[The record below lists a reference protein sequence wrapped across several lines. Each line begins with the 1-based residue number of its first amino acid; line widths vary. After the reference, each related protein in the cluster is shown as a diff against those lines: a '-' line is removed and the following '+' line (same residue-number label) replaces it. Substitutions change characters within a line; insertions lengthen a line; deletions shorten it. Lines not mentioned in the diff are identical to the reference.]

1 MNVPRSVSNWI
12 WCPIIITV
20 LALVALRYEWPI
32 SASAPVLITILV
44 IGLTMSVSGAR
55 RKELELSLL
64 KLRQIAG
71 YFNRR
76 FMGDSSLSIFAII
89 DSLFR
94 VDNPQLW
101 DWARACDM
109 SRRVFNTWCKSF
121 LDRVESDVQS
131 GRLETYLH
139 TYLNELWLM
148 NGHYYEFTEQ
158 FYEVAEKVKLP
169 QETIAQYNRFVMEY
183 NAFAQEF
190 RDNISHFKKITRTE
204 IEPPS
209 VRFARELAL
218 VE

>member
-12 WCPIIITV
+12 WCPIVITV

-32 SASAPVLITILV
+32 SASAPVLITILA
-44 IGLTMSVSGAR
+44 IGLTLSISGAR

-169 QETIAQYNRFVMEY
+169 QETIDQYNRFVMEY

-209 VRFARELAL
+209 VRFAKELAL

>member
-1 MNVPRSVSNWI
+1 VNVPRSVSNWI
-12 WCPIIITV
+12 WCPIVITV
-20 LALVALRYEWPI
+20 LALVALRYDWPI
-32 SASAPVLITILV
+32 SASVPVLITTLV
-44 IGLTMSVSGAR
+44 IGLTLSVSGAK

-89 DSLFR
+89 DSLFK

-109 SRRVFNTWCKSF
+109 SRRIFNTWCKSF
-121 LDRVESDVQS
+121 LDRVESDVRS

-148 NGHYYEFTEQ
+148 NSHYYEFTEQ

-169 QETIAQYNRFVMEY
+169 QEIIDQYNRFVMEY
-183 NAFAQEF
+183 NAFVQEF
-190 RDNISHFKKITRTE
+190 RDNISRFKKITRTE
-204 IEPPS
+204 VEPPS
-209 VRFARELAL
+209 VRFAKELVL